1 MTQTVHFNEIFTTD
15 ADAMTAPPG
24 HRWIEKD
31 LIEQKLQLC
40 RYVQRE
46 PAFEQRVEKVFL
58 ICTWKH

>member
-31 LIEQKLQLC
+31 LIEQKLQLGMYNVNPLLNNALKKC
-40 RYVQRE
+40 
-46 PAFEQRVEKVFL
+46 F
-58 ICTWKH
+58 